1 MTRYVLRTLSQLGQE
16 EEYCILYNFNKIA
29 EDLYTQAALSW
40 LDDIPNTRYIKL
52 RLLSA
57 EELRSVKQ
65 LR

>member
-1 MTRYVLRTLSQLGQE
+1 MTRHVLRTLSQLGQE

-52 RLLSA
+52 RLLSPEDHKIA
-57 EELRSVKQ
+57 KMYR
-65 LR
+65 